1 MAKVIK
7 FKNKKAFHLLFGLSG
22 GGGGIFGRAFNS
34 QSPLS
39 LPSFC
44 QFYFSIPDANPV
56 STHAELGGYLGGWV
70 GWEGILGIKGYYIDN
85 TLMNTVL

>member
-7 FKNKKAFHLLFGLSG
+7 FKNKIKAFHLLFGLSG
-22 GGGGIFGRAFNS
+22 WGGGGIFGRAFNS

-56 STHAELGGYLGGWV
+56 STHAELGGYLGGGGG
-70 GWEGILGIKGYYIDN
+70 GWGGRVYWG
-85 TLMNTVL
+85 